1 MLSKAANAADDAA
14 ADVRKQGQTLVSNMI
29 SEASSFTSPAGT
41 AFRTV
46 LGDLMD
52 DVNRII
58 LDLENMANAARQTS
72 NELFGQDDTNAA
84 NFKKIHAP
92 TGVTGGL
99 SPSSV

>member
-1 MLSKAANAADDAA
+1 
-14 ADVRKQGQTLVSNMI
+14 
-29 SEASSFTSPAGT
+29 
-41 AFRTV
+41 
-46 LGDLMD
+46 
-52 DVNRII
+52 
-58 LDLENMANAARQTS
+58 MANAARQTS